1 MSSNL
6 SPAERGFQVRP
17 GVFPLW
23 KKKTLAG
30 FPAGKWHPT
39 FRRLKDPMER
49 SYKSQRFT
57 QVQLRRFV
65 VFCVCVRVEGGIHLP
80 LALVFFRSSGGL
92 DVFFR
97 RGVIALREK
106 PNYVSTLAV
115 ESDEFKG
122 NRAHL
127 RPAQWL
133 KDIKQTE
140 RRDQY

>member
-1 MSSNL
+1 MYFSVEASS
-6 SPAERGFQVRP
+6 
-17 GVFPLW
+17 
-23 KKKTLAG
+23 
-30 FPAGKWHPT
+30 
-39 FRRLKDPMER
+39 R
-49 SYKSQRFT
+49 SAK
-57 QVQLRRFV
+57 
-65 VFCVCVRVEGGIHLP
+65 
-80 LALVFFRSSGGL
+80 
-92 DVFFR
+92 
-97 RGVIALREK
+97 K

>member
-1 MSSNL
+1 MAPHLSSPQGSYGEVL
-6 SPAERGFQVRP
+6 QIPEVYPSPAE
-17 GVFPLW
+17 
-23 KKKTLAG
+23 
-30 FPAGKWHPT
+30 T
-39 FRRLKDPMER
+39 FCCIL
-49 SYKSQRFT
+49 
-57 QVQLRRFV
+57 
-65 VFCVCVRVEGGIHLP
+65 CVCVRVEGGIHLP

-115 ESDEFKG
+115 EPDEFKG